1 MLKNSVRCSTVE
13 RLKYFTTE
21 NRKPRSPS
29 MSRVVPMQFGD
40 DEASK
45 CVVMHA
51 VNHVISQ
58 HKDELI
64 KLVYK

>member
-1 MLKNSVRCSTVE
+1 
-13 RLKYFTTE
+13 
-21 NRKPRSPS
+21 
-29 MSRVVPMQFGD
+29 MQFGD